1 MMANKTR
8 QKEKMA
14 TDALYFAVRNADA
27 DAIDAALVVAAQLQL
42 HECHAF
48 QMAKAA
54 APGFRLAQKKWK
66 PCPSCGRGEASW
78 SHGMWCLHDARG
90 TDE

>member
-1 MMANKTR
+1 MDNKTR

-14 TDALYFAVRNADA
+14 EDALYSAIRNDGDA
-27 DAIDAALVVAAQLQL
+27 DAIDAALVVAEQLQL
-42 HECHAF
+42 HECHAY

-54 APGFRLAQKKWK
+54 VPGFRLAQKKWK

-78 SHGMWCLHDARG
+78 SHGMYCLP
-90 TDE
+90 